1 MEKKRSGWRTA
12 GLIAGI
18 GCLSMIAIVVGGV
31 IIAMMVARAK
41 LSNLGDTD
49 PRPFTRRIE
58 IPGAETVAAAK
69 PGASGAARVAPLRL
83 TIELQ
88 EGNFTIRPGKP
99 GSQLQIEGEYAPGLY
114 ELTQTIDT
122 DPTSGVTTAR
132 VRFHSTAPAWARF
145 FGGMGG
151 GMENAAELTV
161 TIPRGAPIDLTL
173 QMNMGRSEIDL
184 GGLTLD
190 ELSINASMGE
200 HRIDFREPVV
210 EGLRELRLNTSM
222 GNVMIENLGN
232 ARAESITAH
241 GSMGNVTA
249 SLGGAWPAGEEAN
262 VRFEQSMGELTVRV
276 PSNIRLEADVRNSDG
291 KSSNAAP
298 TAPQTED
305 PKAPTLRLRVTTS
318 MGDARIVRY

>member
-18 GCLSMIAIVVGGV
+18 GCLSMLAVIVGGL
-31 IIAMMVARAK
+31 IIATMWARAT
-41 LSNLGDTD
+41 LRNLGDTD
-49 PRPFTRRIE
+49 PRPVARRIE
-58 IPGAETVAAAK
+58 IPAAEAVAAPT
-69 PGASGAARVAPLRL
+69 PGAAGAARVAPLRL

-88 EGNFTIRPGKP
+88 EGSFTIRPGPP
-99 GSQLQIEGEYAPGLY
+99 GSALQIDGEYAPGLY
-114 ELTQTIDT
+114 ELTQNVDT
-122 DPTSGVTTAR
+122 DPATGVTTAR
-132 VRFHSTAPAWARF
+132 VRFHSTAPTWARF
-145 FGGMGG
+145 FGGIGG
-151 GMENAAELTV
+151 GSENAAELTV
-161 TIPRGAPIDLTL
+161 TIPRGTPIDLTL
-173 QMNMGRSEIDL
+173 QMNLGRSEIDL

-232 ARAESITAH
+232 ARAGSITAH

-249 SLGGAWPAGEEAN
+249 SLGGAWPADEEAS
-262 VRFEQSMGELTVRV
+262 VRFEQSMGNLTVRV
-276 PSNIRLEADVRNSDG
+276 PSNIRLDADVRNADG
-291 KSSNAAP
+291 RSSTAASS
-298 TAPQTED
+298 TPQPDD

>member
-12 GLIAGI
+12 GLIVGI
-18 GCLSMIAIVVGGV
+18 GCLSMIVIVVGGV
-31 IIAMMVARAK
+31 VIATMVARAQ
-41 LSNLGDTD
+41 LRNLGDTD
-49 PRPFTRRIE
+49 PRPVTRRIA
-58 IPGAETVAAAK
+58 IPAAEAVAATK
-69 PGASGAARVAPLRL
+69 PGAQETARVTPLRL

-88 EGNFTIRPGKP
+88 EGNFTIRPGEP
-99 GSQLQIEGEYAPGLY
+99 GSELQIEGEYAPGLY
-114 ELTQTIDT
+114 ELTESVDT
-122 DPTSGVTTAR
+122 DPATGVTSAR

-145 FGGMGG
+145 FGGIGG
-151 GMENAAELTV
+151 GAENMAELTV
-161 TIPRGAPIDLTL
+161 TIPRGALIDLTL

-184 GGLTLD
+184 GGLTLN

-200 HRIDFREPVV
+200 HRIDFREPLA

-222 GNVMIENLGN
+222 GNIMIENLGN

-262 VRFEQSMGELTVRV
+262 IRFEQSMGELTVRV
-276 PSNIRLEADVRNSDG
+276 PSNVRLEADVRRSDG
-291 KSSNAAP
+291 QSSTPAP
-298 TAPQTED
+298 SAQPDD
-305 PKAPTLRLRVTTS
+305 PRAPTLRLRVTTS